1 MYEAFPRSDYY
12 GSSVTVPDIQKLN
25 FIAFRHS
32 GLGNPRLALWQ
43 HSFDRLS
50 DTTFVLYCLLQSRC
64 NLFCFQFSKEELKVL
79 QYGVNN
85 YLPPQF
91 RVIPLGL
98 SFNQSRLYPHIY
110 RFISWF
116 SRILVVIWL
125 ISLSA
130 CYTPCPVSLSDKP
143 IDDRLS
149 NTRLTSCY
157 WRICQRTS
165 TGAPLNSTGFPI
177 PLFTGYFSGLA
188 LNNSSDIAAF
198 LEEERTQDSGGD
210 NQEDARPEPTGGG
223 LWGVGVAAWKLVIY
237 FYPANQAADRPD
249 CVHQFCSGVK
259 IPGD

>member
-43 HSFDRLS
+43 HNFDRLS
-50 DTTFVLYCLLQSRC
+50 DTTFVLYCLLQSRG

-98 SFNQSRLYPHIY
+98 SFNQSRLYPRIY

-130 CYTPCPVSLSDKP
+130 CYTSCPVSLSDKP

-165 TGAPLNSTGFPI
+165 TGAPLNSIGLPA
-177 PLFTGYFSGLA
+177 PLLIGYSIL
-188 LNNSSDIAAF
+188 
-198 LEEERTQDSGGD
+198 
-210 NQEDARPEPTGGG
+210 
-223 LWGVGVAAWKLVIY
+223 
-237 FYPANQAADRPD
+237 
-249 CVHQFCSGVK
+249 
-259 IPGD
+259 

>member
-165 TGAPLNSTGFPI
+165 TGAPLNSTGRPI
-177 PLFTGYFSGLA
+177 PLFIGYSAIHCL
-188 LNNSSDIAAF
+188 LK
-198 LEEERTQDSGGD
+198 EEWAQDGGGD
-210 NQEDARPEPTGGG
+210 NQEDASPEPRSGG
-223 LWGVGVAAWKLVIY
+223 LRGVRVAGRKLAIDFYASDKTDYRADGV
-237 FYPANQAADRPD
+237 D
-249 CVHQFCSGVK
+249 
-259 IPGD
+259 

>member
-1 MYEAFPRSDYY
+1 MYKAFPCSNYY
-12 GSSVTVPDIQKLN
+12 GSSVAIWVAPLRQSP
-25 FIAFRHS
+25 FRQYNNYW
-32 GLGNPRLALWQ
+32 L
-43 HSFDRLS
+43 DRLS

-165 TGAPLNSTGFPI
+165 TGAPLNSIGLPA
-177 PLFTGYFSGLA
+177 PLLIGYSIL
-188 LNNSSDIAAF
+188 
-198 LEEERTQDSGGD
+198 
-210 NQEDARPEPTGGG
+210 
-223 LWGVGVAAWKLVIY
+223 
-237 FYPANQAADRPD
+237 
-249 CVHQFCSGVK
+249 
-259 IPGD
+259 

>member
-50 DTTFVLYCLLQSRC
+50 DTTFVLYCLLQ
-64 NLFCFQFSKEELKVL
+64 FSKEELKVL

-110 RFISWF
+110 RFIS
-116 SRILVVIWL
+116 
-125 ISLSA
+125 
-130 CYTPCPVSLSDKP
+130 
-143 IDDRLS
+143 
-149 NTRLTSCY
+149 
-157 WRICQRTS
+157 
-165 TGAPLNSTGFPI
+165 
-177 PLFTGYFSGLA
+177 
-188 LNNSSDIAAF
+188 
-198 LEEERTQDSGGD
+198 
-210 NQEDARPEPTGGG
+210 
-223 LWGVGVAAWKLVIY
+223 
-237 FYPANQAADRPD
+237 
-249 CVHQFCSGVK
+249 
-259 IPGD
+259 